1 MVCVAE
7 SLAVKVPDD
16 VDPAV
21 LVSVIFPY
29 MTAYQPIHRAAKARP
44 VATNSSMSGL
54 KVTGCSDYLLVS
66 GDQSGVGGL
75 IDASLLVSADE
86 VAASHCSRDALA
98 VVNTGDQGPVE
109 QQIQP
114 RYVSR
119 AVSNTVASTSATES
133 GTS

>member
-1 MVCVAE
+1 VVCVAE

-98 VVNTGDQGPVE
+98 
-109 QQIQP
+109 
-114 RYVSR
+114 S
-119 AVSNTVASTSATES
+119 STPEIKDR
-133 GTS
+133 